1 MYWEKDIELISPA
14 DLAAL
19 QLTRLRATLEQ
30 ALAAPFYQ
38 RRLGGLGLGPGS
50 IKSLDDLRRLPFT
63 SKEDLRAGFPY
74 GFLAVHKDEVVRLHA
89 SSGTTGTPTAVY
101 HTQRDLDTWSNL
113 VARCLYMAGVRRS
126 DVFQNLTGYGLFTGG
141 LGLHYG
147 AERLGCMVIPSGAG
161 NSRRQVTLMRQFGTT
176 VLHIIPSYAVRI
188 LETFQALSLDP
199 RRDSSLR
206 LAVLGAEPH
215 SEQIRQR
222 IEQGFGVLG
231 VNSYGLSEMNGPG
244 VAFECPQRA
253 GMHLWEDA
261 YLLEVVDPVSLE
273 PVPQGQEGEIVL
285 TTLTRQAMPV
295 IRYRTRDL
303 GRVLPGPCACGR
315 THRRLGRI
323 SGRSDDMFIIKGV
336 NIYPMQVESVLL
348 GFKDVGNNYLIV
360 LSRQGSSDQMLVRVE
375 VAEKART
382 LGAEEMRG
390 LSRGL
395 AAALKDE
402 LLVSAQVELAAPG
415 SLPSGPGKAQRVRDD
430 RQAT

>member
-1 MYWEKDIELISPA
+1 MFWQKDIELISPA

-19 QLTRLRATLEQ
+19 QLKRLRATLRQ
-30 ALAAPFYQ
+30 ALRAPFYQ
-38 RRLGGLGLGPGS
+38 KRLAGLGLGPES
-50 IKSLDDLRRLPFT
+50 IKTLDDVRLLPLT

-74 GFLAVHKDEVVRLHA
+74 EFLAVPLEEVVRLHA

-101 HTQRDLDTWSNL
+101 HTQADLDTWTNL
-113 VARCLYMAGVRRS
+113 VARCLYMAGVRRA

-147 AERLGCMVIPSGAG
+147 AERLGAMVIPAGAG
-161 NSRRQVTLMRQFGTT
+161 NSRRQVSLMRQFSTT

-188 LETFQALSLDP
+188 LETFQAQGLDP

-215 SEQIRQR
+215 SEDLRR
-222 IEQGFGVLG
+222 RVERGFGVRA

-244 VAFECPQRA
+244 VAFECPEQN

-261 YLLEVVDPVSLE
+261 YLLEVVDPATLE
-273 PVPQGQEGEIVL
+273 PVPEGQIGEIVL
-285 TTLTRQAMPV
+285 TTLTRQAMPI

-303 GRVLPGPCACGR
+303 ASVLPGPCACGR
-315 THRRLGRI
+315 SHRRLSRI
-323 SGRSDDMFIIKGV
+323 SGRSDDMFILKGV
-336 NIYPMQVESVLL
+336 NIYPLQVESVLM
-348 GFKDVGNNYLIV
+348 GCPDVGNNYLIV
-360 LSRQGSSDQMLVRVE
+360 LSRQGASDHMTVRVE

-382 LGAEEMRG
+382 LSGEEMRA
-390 LSRGL
+390 LSRRL

-402 LLVSAQVELAAPG
+402 LLVSAQVELVAPM
-415 SLPSGPGKAQRVRDD
+415 SLYTGPGKAQRVRDE
-430 RQAT
+430 RPA